1 MVGWSICAA
10 EILNCAHVRNGSKPE
25 KLYASICFPLYP
37 PKRTQVGHRVRSE
50 MCQYRKSRPTRS
62 NRWCCETGIAKART
76 VERRCVI
83 LEVLLCGGRQ
93 YTTGARR
100 FAINL
105 YAIPI
110 QKCENRVRVRAD
122 RPLPPL
128 PLFCIRDEPGPTQ
141 GSDEPSN

>member
-1 MVGWSICAA
+1 MSV
-10 EILNCAHVRNGSKPE
+10 L
-25 KLYASICFPLYP
+25 
-37 PKRTQVGHRVRSE
+37 
-50 MCQYRKSRPTRS
+50 CQYRKSRPTRS
-62 NRWCCETGIAKART
+62 NRWCRETGIAKART

-105 YAIPI
+105 YAIRI

-128 PLFCIRDEPGPTQ
+128 PLFIQRAQSAGCFRTLIRWPFIAKLPIQ
-141 GSDEPSN
+141 